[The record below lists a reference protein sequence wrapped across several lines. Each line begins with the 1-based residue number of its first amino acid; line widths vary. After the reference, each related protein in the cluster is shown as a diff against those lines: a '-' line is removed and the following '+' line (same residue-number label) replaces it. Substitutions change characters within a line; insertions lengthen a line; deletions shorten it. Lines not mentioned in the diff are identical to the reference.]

1 MKDFD
6 WTSFTRRIAVK
17 APMSSLYDAWTIPQE
32 LERWFLSKAHYT
44 RSDGSIVGDQERIGP
59 TDKYKWSWHTWDVVE
74 EGVVLEMNRTNRVM
88 FSFAGTCSVEI
99 KLEQLT
105 EEVMVTLT
113 QRNIP
118 TDDKSKKDI
127 RLGCFEGW
135 SFYMTNLKSIY
146 EGGLDLRNMNDDL
159 TGVINS

>member
-6 WTSFTRRIAVK
+6 WTSFNRKISVK
-17 APMSSLYDAWTIPQE
+17 ASISALYDAWTIPE
-32 LERWFLSKAHYT
+32 GLERWFLSNAHYT
-44 RSDGSIVGDQERIGP
+44 RSDGSIVGPRERIHP

-74 EGVVLEMNRTNRVM
+74 EGAVLEVNGTDQMS

-99 KLEQLT
+99 KLEQLK
-105 EEVMVTLT
+105 EEVMVILT
-113 QRNIP
+113 QRDIP

-127 RLGCFEGW
+127 RLGCYEGW

>member
-1 MKDFD
+1 M
-6 WTSFTRRIAVK
+6 
-17 APMSSLYDAWTIPQE
+17 
-32 LERWFLSKAHYT
+32 
-44 RSDGSIVGDQERIGP
+44 
-59 TDKYKWSWHTWDVVE
+59 VE
-74 EGVVLEMNRTNRVM
+74 KGAVLEVNGTDQMS

-99 KLEQLT
+99 KLEQLK
-105 EEVMVTLT
+105 EEVMVILT
-113 QRNIP
+113 QRDIP

-127 RLGCFEGW
+127 RLGCYEGW

>member
-6 WTSFTRRIAVK
+6 WTSFSRKISVK
-17 APMSSLYDAWTIPQE
+17 ARISDLYDAWTIPQE
-32 LERWFLSKAHYT
+32 LERWFLSRAHYT
-44 RSDGSIVGDQERIGP
+44 RLDGSIVGNQERIGP
-59 TDKYKWSWHTWDVVE
+59 RDEYEWSWHTWDVVE
-74 EGVVLEMNRTNRVM
+74 KGAVLEVNGTDQMS

-99 KLEQLT
+99 KLEQLK
-105 EEVMVTLT
+105 EEVMVILT
-113 QRNIP
+113 QRDIP

-127 RLGCFEGW
+127 RLGCYEGW